1 MLVFVYIL
9 VFRLNFG
16 VSVFRESKR
25 PEAQPTTSSRDYS
38 LKEFGSKRQEPQG
51 TVKPSDLKSKR
62 LRNKSKKQEQI

>member
-25 PEAQPTTSSRDYS
+25 PEAQPTAKQIQKTGANIKICSRNGKILPDTKGVFAM
-38 LKEFGSKRQEPQG
+38 LNE
-51 TVKPSDLKSKR
+51 
-62 LRNKSKKQEQI
+62 